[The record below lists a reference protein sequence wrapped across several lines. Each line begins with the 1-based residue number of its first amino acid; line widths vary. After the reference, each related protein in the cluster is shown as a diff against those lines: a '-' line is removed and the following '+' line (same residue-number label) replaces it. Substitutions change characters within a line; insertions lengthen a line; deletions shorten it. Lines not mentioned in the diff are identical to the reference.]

1 MLMTQGGPG
10 MQLNTPDRPVV
21 VDFGSAEKAP
31 FSFGYEEEMN
41 GAPEEV
47 DAAARRDK

>member
-10 MQLNTPDRPVV
+10 VQLSTPDRPVV
-21 VDFGSAEKAP
+21 VDFGSAEKEP
-31 FSFGYEEEMN
+31 FSFGYEEMN
-41 GAPEEV
+41 GSSEEV